1 MVPFRAD
8 SRGPNPTANLV
19 SDRGKENM
27 CINTRSILV
36 FFCVL
41 KRILSQILG
50 LIGGTITNDKRLIEK
65 NYVW

>member
-1 MVPFRAD
+1 MAPFRAD

-41 KRILSQILG
+41 KRKVTSDIRFNWG
-50 LIGGTITNDKRLIEK
+50 
-65 NYVW
+65 NYHE

>member
-19 SDRGKENM
+19 SDREKENM

-41 KRILSQILG
+41 KRKFTSDIRFNWG
-50 LIGGTITNDKRLIEK
+50 
-65 NYVW
+65 NYHE